1 MKARDFWIAALVG
14 GLIAATL
21 DILYAFA
28 WQAMSNRGPAWVLQ
42 SIASGWLGR
51 SAFKGGWTAAL
62 LGLASH
68 YGISIAAAALYGV
81 AVRGSGWIRKR
92 WIAGGIAFGALV
104 YLFMNFVVIPLSAA
118 PFGPSW
124 APRAFIQGFISHA
137 LVFGLPIA
145 WIWHR
150 KAAA

>member
-1 MKARDFWIAALVG
+1 MSRRAFWLAALAG
-14 GLIAATL
+14 GALAATL

-28 WQAMSNRGPAWVLQ
+28 WQAMSNRDPVWVLQ
-42 SIASGWLGR
+42 SIGSGWLGR
-51 SAFKGGWTAAL
+51 AAWKGGIAAAAL
-62 LGLASH
+62 GLVSH
-68 YGISIAAAALYGV
+68 YAISIAAAALYGV
-81 AVRGSGWIRKR
+81 AVRGSGWIRTH
-92 WIAGGIAFGALV
+92 WVASGIAFGILV

-124 APRAFIQGFISHA
+124 TTRAFIQGFISHA
-137 LVFGLPIA
+137 IVFGLPIA